1 MMKEEATV
9 PTVRTGRPSRS
20 TAVVASGFVWL
31 AILCGSAA
39 ADAPIDFS
47 KQIAPIFQQHCVR
60 CHSPGVEKGDFSLAT
75 SEDLDANEYVVVGD
89 TDGSYLIELVTSQDG
104 EPPAMP
110 KEAKPLSDDEV
121 TLLRQWIEQ
130 GAKWPSDVVV
140 KEKSKADASWWSL
153 QPLQSPRVAGTL
165 SVPETID
172 DFIRERLD
180 EHHLTLSPLADRR
193 TLIRRLS
200 FDLHGLPP
208 TPEAVAAFVGDPDP
222 QAYENLVDRML
233 DSPHYGERF
242 AQHWLDVA
250 HYADTHGFERDKRRD
265 NAWRYRDYV
274 VRAFNEDKP
283 YNRFLQEQ
291 IAGDVLWPSDEQ
303 AVIASGFLAAG
314 PWDFVGQVETKSP
327 ELRRSARALD
337 LDDMATQ
344 VMTAAMAMTVNCA
357 RCHDHKLD
365 PISQQE
371 YYQLQAVFAAVRRDD
386 RMVSDTALKQYE
398 EEMERLTNQRNKI
411 DFEIGRLEGEGLN
424 LADIVGGG
432 NGLGTGT
439 YRSAIDPRNAVVQTR
454 DFGKLGNVM
463 TNQFSSS
470 DFEFV
475 DGVFI
480 PDGEDG
486 KAEIPV
492 SSTGTTITGLPKTS
506 GDAWDMIRN
515 GPVASQHSAELGG
528 IDFSKDGHRL
538 LGLHA
543 NVGITFDVAAIER
556 ALVTVRD
563 DEQKSKTSFAL
574 HFSAKLGYFGAVGG
588 HYADVWV
595 FVDGKQVAHIPK
607 LKRKDGLQNVEFD
620 LPSSSRFLTLVATDG
635 GNGFSMDQVGFGD
648 PTLKLAVPMEMSI
661 NDREHLE
668 ELRKQRIELT
678 AKLNSLG
685 PPPKFYGVVAESA
698 VPEVRL
704 LTRGDPESPIGD
716 ALTPAALGSLVMLN
730 PNLGIL
736 ASSEGQRRAA
746 LACWITDP
754 NNPLTRRVIVNRL
767 WHWHFGKGLV
777 DTPSDF
783 GFGGG
788 RPSHPELL
796 DWLAEEFAAHDWSL
810 KAMHRLIVSSETYRQ
825 SSYLALGAGLQP
837 AKSQGEQDQAG
848 YKPALQ
854 IDADNRLLWRQNPR
868 RIEAESIRDAVLFVS
883 GKLNPQRGGP
893 GFEDFQY
900 QDAYA
905 PIYTYITA
913 DEPALWRR
921 SIYRYIVRTTPNRF
935 LTTLDCPDP
944 ANLTPSRMTTTTP
957 LQSLALYNNDFMLR
971 QARYLAE
978 RIEHEAGS
986 EEQVQIE
993 RAFELAFARRPT
1005 DHESRIAKDFVKQQ
1019 GLFALCRSLFNSN
1032 EFIYVD

>member
-1 MMKEEATV
+1 MNHSRRSRITEEFI
-9 PTVRTGRPSRS
+9 RLSC
-20 TAVVASGFVWL
+20 VWL
-31 AILCGSAA
+31 MSLCCSATA
-39 ADAPIDFS
+39 EEPVDFG
-47 KQIAPIFQQHCVR
+47 KQIAPIIEQHCVR
-60 CHSPGVEKGDFSLAT
+60 CHWPGNRKGDVSLAT
-75 SEDLDANEYVVVGD
+75 LDDLKSNEYVVAGD
-89 TDGSYLIELVTSQDG
+89 ADGSYLIELVTSQDG

-121 TLLRQWIEQ
+121 ALLRQWIEQ

-140 KEKSKADASWWSL
+140 KDKAKADASWWSL
-153 QPLQSPRVAGTL
+153 QPLRTTAPSPENQVQS
-165 SVPETID
+165 ID
-172 DFIRERLD
+172 SFIHAKLD
-180 EHHLTLSPLADRR
+180 EHGLTFSPQADRR

-208 TPEAVAAFVGDPDP
+208 TPEAVAAFVNDTDP
-222 QAYENLVDRML
+222 QAYEKLVDRLL
-233 DSPHYGERF
+233 DSPSYGERF

-274 VRAFNEDKP
+274 IRSLNEDKP
-283 YNRFLQEQ
+283 YDRFLQEQ
-291 IAGDVLWPSDEQ
+291 IAGDVLWPDDEQ
-303 AVIASGFLAAG
+303 AVIATGFLAAG

-327 ELRRSARALD
+327 ELRRAARTLD
-337 LDDMATQ
+337 LDDMVTQ
-344 VMTAAMAMTVNCA
+344 VMTATMAMTVNCA

-371 YYQLQAVFAAVRRDD
+371 YYQLQAVFAGVRRDD
-386 RMVSDTALKQYE
+386 RLVSDVAMKQYE
-398 EEMERLTNQRNKI
+398 EEKESLTNQRNKI

-439 YRSAIDPRNAVVQTR
+439 LRNALDPRNAKVQTR
-454 DFGKLGNVM
+454 DFGKLGNVQ
-463 TNQFSSS
+463 TNQFSPS
-470 DFEFV
+470 DFEFI

-486 KAEIPV
+486 QADIPV
-492 SSTGTTITGLPKTS
+492 SSTGITIIGLPKTS
-506 GDAWDMIRN
+506 GDAWDTIRN
-515 GPVASQHSAELGG
+515 GPVASQHSPELGG
-528 IDFSKDGHRL
+528 IDFTKDGHSL

-543 NVGITFDVAAIER
+543 NAGITFDVAAIR
-556 ALVTVRD
+556 NALV
-563 DEQKSKTSFAL
+563 EQDANSSKSLRFT
-574 HFSAKLGYFGAVGG
+574 AKLGYFGAVGG
-588 HYADVWV
+588 HHADAWV
-595 FVDGKQVAHIPK
+595 FVDGKQTAHFPK
-607 LKRKDGLQNVEFD
+607 LKREHGLQQIEVE
-620 LPSSSRFLTLVATDG
+620 LPASSRFLTLVATDG
-635 GNGFSMDQVGFGD
+635 GNGFSMDQIGFGD
-648 PTLKLAVPMEMSI
+648 PIVKPTAPMEMSLS
-661 NDREHLE
+661 DRENLE
-668 ELRKQRIELT
+668 RLRRQRLELT

-716 ALTPAALGSLVMLN
+716 VLRPAALGSLAMLS
-730 PNLGIL
+730 PNLGTL
-736 ASSEGQRRAA
+736 ESGEGQRRAA
-746 LACWITDP
+746 LARWITHPD
-754 NNPLTRRVIVNRL
+754 NPLTRRVIVNRL
-767 WHWHFGKGLV
+767 WHWHFGQGLV
-777 DTPSDF
+777 GTPSDF

-796 DWLAEEFAAHDWSL
+796 DWLAEELVRRNWSL
-810 KAMHRLIVSSETYRQ
+810 KEMHRLVLKSETYQQ
-825 SSYLALGAGLQP
+825 SSYVNDAEETESAR
-837 AKSQGEQDQAG
+837 
-848 YKPALQ
+848 Q

-868 RIEAESIRDAVLFVS
+868 RLEAESIRDVVLFVS
-883 GKLNPQRGGP
+883 GKLNLERGGP

-913 DEPALWRR
+913 DKPELWRR

-978 RIEHEAGS
+978 RIKQEDGSGEHA
-986 EEQVQIE
+986 QIR
-993 RAFELAFARRPT
+993 RAFEIAFGRQPTESELILAT
-1005 DHESRIAKDFVKQQ
+1005 DFVHQQ
-1019 GLFALCRSLFNSN
+1019 GLFGLCRSLLNSN